1 MFLCKSRHRCDRW
14 FFAQYWQI
22 FYIIR
27 FDILALGNII
37 AIVNETRQRTVAM
50 NFDWSLKPVFVLL
63 AVTFGID
70 LDRSKEKS
78 TILLCLTTFFGVFL
92 LVCINIP
99 LNLYYI
105 VIETKIF
112 TDSTSS
118 NSFVYNSTLTF
129 GWILCAILSI
139 SIHIL
144 ILVSSKGK
152 WKPLWEKFQLLQIYI
167 GDEGGFYRRVWL
179 LRLRLRLHTNNKS
192 VVRLPHR
199 VLNQVKD
206 WLLEHIQLKEYQVKM
221 VWLW

>member
-1 MFLCKSRHRCDRW
+1 ML
-14 FFAQYWQI
+14 
-22 FYIIR
+22 
-27 FDILALGNII
+27 
-37 AIVNETRQRTVAM
+37 IVVETSQRTVAM
-50 NFDWSLKPVFVLL
+50 NFGWSLKPVFVLL

-118 NSFVYNSTLTF
+118 NSFVYNSTLAF

-152 WKPLWEKFQLLQIYI
+152 WKPLWEKFQLLQEYI
-167 GDEGGFYRRVWL
+167 GDEGRLYRQLRHQTIQGLIMFIVVSKTQTYQDL
-179 LRLRLRLHTNNKS
+179 L
-192 VVRLPHR
+192 
-199 VLNQVKD
+199 
-206 WLLEHIQLKEYQVKM
+206 
-221 VWLW
+221 